1 MRQILII
8 YSLLKN
14 FTKMKEEIKQFLK
27 ENWKT
32 TASIIGA
39 AILLAISYILE
50 SCGSTW
56 LISGNTVTVNEKCKN
71 DTITHHNDSNYYEI
85 RQIP

>member
-1 MRQILII
+1 
-8 YSLLKN
+8 
-14 FTKMKEEIKQFLK
+14 MKEEIKQFLK

-39 AILLAISYILE
+39 AMLLALSYLME
-50 SCGSTW
+50 GCGSTW
-56 LISGNTVTVNEKCKN
+56 RVSGNTVNVNNKCLNDSIENHN
-71 DTITHHNDSNYYEI
+71 DTINDEI

>member
-1 MRQILII
+1 
-8 YSLLKN
+8 
-14 FTKMKEEIKQFLK
+14 MKEEIKQFLK

-32 TASIIGA
+32 AASIIGA
-39 AILLAISYILE
+39 AILLAISYFIE

-56 LISGNTVTVNEKCKN
+56 RISGNTVNVNNKCKN
-71 DTITHHNDSNYYEI
+71 DSIAHHNDTIDNEI

>member
-1 MRQILII
+1 MR
-8 YSLLKN
+8 
-14 FTKMKEEIKQFLK
+14 EEIKQFLK

-32 TASIIGA
+32 MASIIGA
-39 AILLAISYILE
+39 AILLAISYLVG

-56 LISGNTVTVNEKCKN
+56 RVSGNTVNVNNKCQN
-71 DTITHHNDSNYYEI
+71 DSITHHNDTLNHEV

>member
-1 MRQILII
+1 MR
-8 YSLLKN
+8 
-14 FTKMKEEIKQFLK
+14 EEIKQFLK

-39 AILLAISYILE
+39 AILLALSYLIE

-56 LISGNTVTVNEKCKN
+56 QISGNTVSVSNKCQNDSIAHHN
-71 DTITHHNDSNYYEI
+71 DTIKNEI
-85 RQIP
+85 REIP

>member
-1 MRQILII
+1 
-8 YSLLKN
+8 
-14 FTKMKEEIKQFLK
+14 MKEEIKQFLK

-56 LISGNTVTVNEKCKN
+56 RISGNTVTVNEKCKN

>member
-1 MRQILII
+1 MKKYINMR
-8 YSLLKN
+8 
-14 FTKMKEEIKQFLK
+14 EEIKSFLK

-39 AILLAISYILE
+39 AILLAISFIID

-56 LISGNTVTVNEKCKN
+56 RISGNTVNVNNKCKN
-71 DTITHHNDSNYYEI
+71 DSITHHNDTIDNEI
-85 RQIP
+85 REIP

>member
-1 MRQILII
+1 MR
-8 YSLLKN
+8 
-14 FTKMKEEIKQFLK
+14 EEIKQFLK

-39 AILLAISYILE
+39 AILLALSYFIE

-56 LISGNTVTVNEKCKN
+56 QISGNTVSVNKKCQN
-71 DTITHHNDSNYYEI
+71 DSIAHHNDSINNEVREI
-85 RQIP
+85 P